1 LPIATR
7 VLPDRDT
14 GFVDR
19 DTGFVD
25 RDGQVERPILSEAPP
40 TSQEKMS

>member
-1 LPIATR
+1 LSIATQ
-7 VLPDRDT
+7 VFVDRDT

-25 RDGQVERPILSEAPP
+25 RDGQVERPILWEAPP
-40 TSQEKMS
+40 TS